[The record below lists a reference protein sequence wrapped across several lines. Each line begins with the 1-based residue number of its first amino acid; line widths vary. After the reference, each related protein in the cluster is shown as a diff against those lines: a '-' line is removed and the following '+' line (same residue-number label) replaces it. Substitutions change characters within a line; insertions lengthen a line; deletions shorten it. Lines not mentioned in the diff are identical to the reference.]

1 MVAMSYSNALSLCML
16 GLDVYLNFIRKPI
29 SSSSLGVAYQVSRWR
44 IHLFILHEL
53 STVKVKRTQ
62 VESRSETFIH
72 HKKSTKWFFKKSEN
86 RRIILTILPI
96 ELTEYSLTL
105 FTTSAQIMLS
115 KVIANRVHTIEYV
128 CALQFEISTPVAR
141 QTYVELTTLPQF
153 FPLILAFLIE
163 FRVGRRY
170 INCFISSWPSTS
182 HSNCQAGIISLEF

>member
-1 MVAMSYSNALSLCML
+1 MSGGFILFQPQLVVLFDAKLPMKESRHKELMVAMSYSNALSLCML

-29 SSSSLGVAYQVSRWR
+29 SSSSLGVAYQ
-44 IHLFILHEL
+44 
-53 STVKVKRTQ
+53 
-62 VESRSETFIH
+62 
-72 HKKSTKWFFKKSEN
+72 KSEN

-163 FRVGRRY
+163 FRVGRRSRDVVSPG
-170 INCFISSWPSTS
+170 NAVDTFENLRRFWG
-182 HSNCQAGIISLEF
+182 H